1 MNLPTREEYEF
12 LRFKFTQDIAH
23 GSPSERLV
31 AMHNLMHIMALYA
44 SSDELEEVFI
54 KPLFA
59 KLEEKLNSPLHP
71 FSDYVPPTV
80 PVTVKTMLQ
89 GQPWAQYPNPNCGH
103 ADNG

>member
-71 FSDYVPPTV
+71 R
-80 PVTVKTMLQ
+80 
-89 GQPWAQYPNPNCGH
+89 
-103 ADNG
+103 

>member
-59 KLEEKLNSPLHP
+59 KLEEKLNSRLHP

-89 GQPWAQYPNPNCGH
+89 GQPWAKYPNPNCGH
-103 ADNG
+103 TDNG